1 MSSRDANLEKDRWLV
16 RSAAVVVGG
25 GDAPRSELLTAR
37 ARVYCRASTADVL
50 GICRLPASVL
60 VDVPPAVEPALR
72 LFLPRLAGGDALSR
86 GERYYDVRSALLAWP
101 ELVAAARHLAGAGPD
116 AADEL
121 VALAV
126 HENLFNVVAA
136 MTFAFWESCCDE
148 PEDVEERSPTLSF
161 LLQVLPALA
170 RLHLARAL
178 GPDVAGS
185 PPVVDWDCLHAVGR
199 DFPRAWPLRPL
210 REFDNKPRVLN
221 EVFYLHDQVRAHWP
235 FDAVVFPL
243 YGALTL
249 AAYFSALEA
258 LRWGDPNSRRVP
270 AVLVRLGLYE
280 RGPASFRTP
289 AGDLDV
295 DHLLPRPWHE
305 RTREALSGRRV
316 LVVDDNSATGRTLR
330 ACREFVVQCGGQPL
344 TRSAETSWELI
355 GRRSSPG
362 PCFEGVD
369 LPGLRTN
376 MSHDLHRSLVA
387 LLLRQRW
394 DEYAARAQRLGARS
408 FSAALSENYAAARG
422 ETALRPT
429 QRQSVELEFAHARRN
444 WREPGYP
451 PAPSSCG
458 LPWEGFPDG
467 VRRWAL
473 GKPAHEAGC
482 AGAPAV
488 AGAESFVLAAGSVT
502 RIRVV
507 ATGPGRLRAQL
518 AGWSTAVDLAA
529 GPNQIDLDVEAPA
542 TAGGHH
548 LVLEISAPAAR
559 RRYPVHV
566 VATRPVPGTF
576 RVMGDAATAAAVR
589 LVGAGVND
597 HVGPLVIGEDAFIPV
612 FAKQLGATL
621 RAGATALVLAQGPE
635 AAALFPLPAHL
646 EPVPDHHVR
655 FTTKH
660 PALASLPRHRR
671 LSFEDAAM
679 RPRAMFSR
687 LGEGPWA
694 GEVALGMLAADGCG
708 RGTLIGAQP
717 VGPGRLIVCQL
728 PLVGPAL
735 AGHPAALG
743 LLADL
748 LRWAGGAARLLRR
761 EDVVLPDGR
770 SMSYYARPEGDG

>member
-1 MSSRDANLEKDRWLV
+1 MLV
-16 RSAAVVVGG
+16 G
-25 GDAPRSELLTAR
+25 L
-37 ARVYCRASTADVL
+37 
-50 GICRLPASVL
+50 
-60 VDVPPAVEPALR
+60 PPAVDSAVR
-72 LFLPRLAGGDALSR
+72 LFLPRLGAGDALSR

-101 ELVAAARHLAGAGPD
+101 ELVAGARHLAGSDPD
-116 AADEL
+116 DADER

-126 HENLFNVVAA
+126 QENLFNVVAA
-136 MTFAFWESCCDE
+136 MTFAFWERCCDE

-161 LLQVLPALA
+161 LLQVLPSLA
-170 RLHLARAL
+170 RIHLVLAL
-178 GPDVAGS
+178 GADVAG
-185 PPVVDWDCLHAVGR
+185 PPPAVDWDRLHAVGR

-221 EVFYLHDQVRAHWP
+221 EVLYLHHEVRAHWP
-235 FDAVVFPL
+235 FEAVVFPL

-258 LRWGDPNSRRVP
+258 LRRGDPSDGGAP
-270 AVLVRLGLYE
+270 AVLVRLGIYE

-289 AGDLDV
+289 TGGLDV
-295 DHLLPRPWHE
+295 GHLLPRPWHDS
-305 RTREALSGRRV
+305 TREALSGRRV
-316 LVVDDNSATGRTLR
+316 LVADDNSATGRTLR

-355 GRRSSPG
+355 GRRGSAE
-362 PCFEGVD
+362 PCFDGVD

-387 LLLRQRW
+387 LLLRRRW
-394 DEYAARAQRLGARS
+394 DEYAAKAQRLGARS
-408 FSAALSENYAAARG
+408 FSAALSENYAAARD

-429 QRQSVELEFAHARRN
+429 QRQSVEHEFAYARRN

-451 PAPSSCG
+451 SAPPSGG

-473 GKPAHEAGC
+473 GQPAHGAGC
-482 AGAPAV
+482 AGSPAV
-488 AGAESFVLAAGSVT
+488 VGAESFVLAAATVT
-502 RIRVV
+502 RVQVV
-507 ATGPGRLRAQL
+507 GTGPGRLRARL

-529 GPNQIDLDVEAPA
+529 GPNQVDLEVEAPE
-542 TAGGHH
+542 TTGGHH
-548 LVLEISAPAAR
+548 LVLEVSGPASR

-566 VATRPVPGTF
+566 VATRPVRGTF
-576 RVMGDAATAAAVR
+576 RVVGDAATAAAVR
-589 LVGAGVND
+589 LVGAGVKD
-597 HVGPLVIGEDAFIPV
+597 DGGPLVVGEGALIP
-612 FAKQLGATL
+612 ALAQRLGATL
-621 RAGATALVLAQGPE
+621 RAGATALVLAQVPA
-635 AAALFPLPAHL
+635 AAALLPLPALL
-646 EPVPDHHVR
+646 EPVPDEHVR
-655 FTTKH
+655 FTTSH

-679 RPRAMFSR
+679 RPRAMFAR
-687 LGEGPWA
+687 IGEGPWA

-708 RGTLIGAQP
+708 RGTLIGALP

-743 LLADL
+743 LLTDL
-748 LRWAGGAARLLRR
+748 LRWACGAARPLRR

-770 SMSYYARPEGDG
+770 SMSYYARPEGDR